1 MNDNMKM
8 ASQNEQTMGES
19 SVAEMARTFL
29 SDMVH
34 LIQAIDVSA
43 LEQVVDRL
51 RSAREEGACVYIMGN
66 GGSAST
72 ASHFA
77 NDLGKAGKTV
87 GQFPFRAFCLNDNTS
102 WLTALANDEGYE
114 NVFSGQLDNHL
125 HVGDVVITISA
136 SGSSRNLIRAVELA
150 KSRGVVTIGLL
161 GFDGGILRSMVDIKL
176 FVPSRLGAYG
186 SVESIHLML
195 THLITIC
202 LSEI

>member
-1 MNDNMKM
+1 L
-8 ASQNEQTMGES
+8 T
-19 SVAEMARTFL
+19 
-29 SDMVH
+29 
-34 LIQAIDVSA
+34 
-43 LEQVVDRL
+43 
-51 RSAREEGACVYIMGN
+51 
-66 GGSAST
+66 GSGQ
-72 ASHFA
+72 
-77 NDLGKAGKTV
+77 LGRKELAFTSWGTV
-87 GQFPFRAFCLNDNTS
+87 GVLLLL
-102 WLTALANDEGYE
+102 LTLLMI
-114 NVFSGQLDNHL
+114 SGQLDNHL